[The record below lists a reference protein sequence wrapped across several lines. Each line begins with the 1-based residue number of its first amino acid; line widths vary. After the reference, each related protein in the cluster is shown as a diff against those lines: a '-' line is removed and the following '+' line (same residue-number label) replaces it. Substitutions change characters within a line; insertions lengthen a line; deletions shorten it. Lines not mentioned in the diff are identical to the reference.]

1 MSKTHDK
8 PALSPEQ
15 QAAIKAIRDR
25 SKRNDP
31 ALTS

>member
-8 PALSPEQ
+8 PALSPDQ

-25 SKRNDP
+25 SKKERP
-31 ALTS
+31 GPTS